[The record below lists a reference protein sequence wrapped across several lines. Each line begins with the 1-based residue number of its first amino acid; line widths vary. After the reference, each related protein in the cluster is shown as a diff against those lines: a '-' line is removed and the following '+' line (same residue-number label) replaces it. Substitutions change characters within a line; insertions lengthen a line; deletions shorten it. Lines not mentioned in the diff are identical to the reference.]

1 MTTKRDK
8 APWSAG
14 RMPEL
19 PDLWGT
25 EETGEYVDP
34 LWRRALRRTIPY
46 ELRVRARR
54 FITETPGVSELFV
67 RLDPRMVYTRV
78 TAETRLVIDGFP
90 RSANS
95 YAHVAF
101 LYANGTDFPLCSHRH
116 SHQSIRS
123 GVKRGLPTIVL
134 IREPGPAI
142 ASTLQHTPDTR
153 PATAIDLYRTFYEGV
168 LPVLDRVL
176 VVTFEAAT
184 GEFGDVIRRCN
195 AKFGTDFV
203 PYERTEE
210 AEAAVARMIERT
222 TAFAF
227 GSDGHEQRVPR
238 PSAHRAPADE
248 IIAQLAPEERRSLD
262 ELDALYRHLVER
274 RRG

>member
-1 MTTKRDK
+1 MPNAREK
-8 APWSAG
+8 APWYAG
-14 RMPEL
+14 RMPRL

-34 LWRRALRRTIPY
+34 LWRRALRRAVPY
-46 ELRVRARR
+46 DRRVRARR
-54 FITETPGVSELFV
+54 FIMETRGLSELAV
-67 RLDPRMVYTRV
+67 RLDPRMVFTRV
-78 TAETRLVIDGFP
+78 TRDTRLVIDGFP

-95 YAHVAF
+95 YAHAAF
-101 LYANGTDFPLCSHRH
+101 LQANGTEFPLCSHRH

-123 GVKRGLPTIVL
+123 GVRRDLPAIVL
-134 IREPGPAI
+134 IRAPGPAVG
-142 ASTLQHTPDTR
+142 STLQHTPDTR
-153 PATAIDLYRTFYEGV
+153 PAEVLDLYRTFYEGV
-168 LPVLDRVL
+168 LPVLDDVL
-176 VVTFEAAT
+176 VATFEEAT
-184 GEFGDVIRRCN
+184 SDFGDVIRRCN

-203 PYERTEE
+203 PYVKTDE

-227 GSDGHEQRVPR
+227 GSEGHEQRVPR

-248 IIAQLAPEERRSLD
+248 IIAQLSPEDRRTLD
-262 ELDALYRHLVER
+262 ELEALYQQILER